1 MNDNTKTNLN
11 KMLSNRNIFKYCSKY
26 FFLMVFGAIAWDT
39 AGHLCTEKDTISNL
53 IGATLFAGLFLSWVL
68 ILKSDVTKAV
78 KTLGSQQNETEENK

>member
-11 KMLSNRNIFKYCSKY
+11 KMFSNRNIAKYCSKY
-26 FFLMVFGAIAWDT
+26 FFLLLISVFAWDT
-39 AGHLCTEKDTISNL
+39 AGRLSTEKDTISN
-53 IGATLFAGLFLSWVL
+53 IMGSTLFAGLFLSWVL

>member
-11 KMLSNRNIFKYCSKY
+11 KMFSNRNIFKYCSKY
-26 FFLMVFGAIAWDT
+26 FFLLMITTIAWDT
-39 AGHLCTEKDTISNL
+39 AGRLSTEKDTISNL
-53 IGATLFAGLFLSWVL
+53 IGSTLFAGLFLGWVL